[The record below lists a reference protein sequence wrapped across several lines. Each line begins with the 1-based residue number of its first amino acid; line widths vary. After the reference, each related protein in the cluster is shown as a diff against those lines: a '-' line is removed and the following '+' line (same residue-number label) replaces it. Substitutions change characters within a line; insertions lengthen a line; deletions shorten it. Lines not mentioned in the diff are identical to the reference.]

1 MNGLGGI
8 PQDGDRKKYV
18 CENTKESTYHIM
30 KEREVE
36 FQRRTNVFDQ
46 SDPARDAPVASSTRK
61 ATLADVIIPEQQL
74 VLFNIAHKN
83 QCPRNSRPAYRILGF
98 FENKKTMKKHAE
110 MILKATDDKS
120 RCNMHMAEVGKKVV
134 LCESLKRQTDQKYV
148 STKTKLISE
157 KYLDD
162 DQHRKKEFD
171 ANKANQ
177 RVGVAGQSIL
187 HRRHDKATAR
197 RRALEAYAQIQQHK
211 VPEPLL
217 KGPPQQTQTT
227 LPMIQTAETT
237 EEAKN
242 EPDVVAVSHTVLG
255 QTFAVMSCIP
265 DNTPGAMKGR
275 SLPEPIVIFWRAF
288 GSEKEAMDWVLGV
301 GSKAITHVDLDVV
314 ECYQWQ
320 FPEDVDREKIK
331 EGFRTKEL
339 QNVMNQKKAGHEE
352 VADFERWC
360 DSEKIKP
367 PTTEFV
373 LNPDTKEATTVTAT
387 EHVAEL
393 TAYEKLLPTDK
404 DFQPLRRRKI
414 KADKTIKVS
423 TSKRPA
429 GIFETDSVPQNLLA
443 PEKTT
448 NDGKSKQKD
457 GRRIR
462 RR

>member
-46 SDPARDAPVASSTRK
+46 SDPALDAPVASSTRK

-74 VLFNIAHKN
+74 VLFNIAHRN
-83 QCPRNSRPAYRILGF
+83 QCPKNSRPAYRILGF
-98 FENKKTMKKHAE
+98 FENKRTMQKHAE
-110 MILKATDDKS
+110 MILNATDEKS
-120 RCNMHMAEVGKKVV
+120 RCNIHMAEVGKKVV
-134 LCESLKRQTDQKYV
+134 LCESLKRQSDEKYIA
-148 STKTKLISE
+148 TKTKLITE

-197 RRALEAYAQIQQHK
+197 RRALEAFAQIQQHK

-217 KGPPQQTQTT
+217 KGPQQQSQT
-227 LPMIQTAETT
+227 LPLIKT

-265 DNTPGAMKGR
+265 DNTSGAMKGR

-288 GSEKEAMDWVLGV
+288 GSEKEAIDWVLGV

-429 GIFETDSVPQNLLA
+429 GIFETDSVPQNLLHQTSSN
-443 PEKTT
+443 PPTKEKPK
-448 NDGKSKQKD
+448 NE
-457 GRRIR
+457 RRNR